1 MQPDYYKSL
10 QILAAQAV
18 KKGTPDYFERYMLRW
33 FSKTFHTPLYLVK
46 EMELEEVLQAF
57 YEEHYAALDDEKLS
71 QELRELLETA
81 EERSARIKA
90 EEDEE
95 LMVQKMVE
103 QADKQNKKLEQVVQ
117 PDSKPAFPN
126 QMAVPKDTELP
137 ELSQNLKDL
146 IKPDVEMKFVDEN
159 DLNRLIESID
169 ALADM
174 KKP

>member
-1 MQPDYYKSL
+1 MLPEYYKAI

-18 KKGTPDYFERYMLRW
+18 KMGTPEYFERYMLRW
-33 FSKTFHTPLYLVK
+33 FSKTFHTPYLQVK
-46 EMELEEVLQAF
+46 EMEFEEILQAF
-57 YEEHYAALDDEKLS
+57 YEDHYANLDEEKLA

-95 LMVQKMVE
+95 LMLQRMVSD
-103 QADKQNKKLEQVVQ
+103 AAAKNKKLEQVIQ
-117 PDSKPAFPN
+117 PDAKPILPN
-126 QMAVPKDTELP
+126 QMAVPKDSELP

-146 IKPDVEMKFVDEN
+146 IKPDIEMKFVGEDE
-159 DLNRLIESID
+159 LNRLIESID

-174 KKP
+174 EKK